1 MHIGAPHAEGTDSG
15 ATRRRAGGPG
25 FGLGIDV
32 EGTGGEIDLRI
43 GRIEVQA
50 GRQAAVLERHHGL
63 DQTGNA
69 GGDIEVPDIGFNRAD
84 RAVTTALAVAA
95 LKRLAQ
101 GGDLDGIAQRGA
113 GAVRLDI
120 ADGLRRDLGH
130 GLGGENDRRLSL
142 DAGRGVTHLGRAVVV
157 HRRAFDHRVDRVARG
172 ERLGQALERHHAD
185 AAADGRAGRARIEGP
200 AVAIRRQN
208 GAGLIAVAAALQQ
221 IEPDAAGQGQIEF
234 VVEQPPAGQVHRG
247 QGCGTG
253 RLHRDGGAA
262 QIELIRHAGGQKVLA
277 IAV

>member
-1 MHIGAPHAEGTDSG
+1 MHVSAAHAEGTDPG

-25 FGLGIDV
+25 FGLGIHI
-32 EGTGGEIDLRI
+32 EGTGGKIDLRI

-50 GRQAAVLERHHGL
+50 GRQAAVFERHHGL

-69 GGDIEVPDIGFNRAD
+69 GGGIEVPDIGFNRAD
-84 RAVTTALAVAA
+84 RAITAALAVALLAMAA

-120 ADGLRRDLGH
+120 ADGLGRDLGH
-130 GLGGENDRRLSL
+130 GLGSENDRRLSL

-172 ERLGQALERHHAD
+172 ERLGQA
-185 AAADGRAGRARIEGP
+185 
-200 AVAIRRQN
+200 
-208 GAGLIAVAAALQQ
+208 
-221 IEPDAAGQGQIEF
+221 F
-234 VVEQPPAGQVHRG
+234 
-247 QGCGTG
+247 
-253 RLHRDGGAA
+253 
-262 QIELIRHAGGQKVLA
+262 
-277 IAV
+277 

>member
-1 MHIGAPHAEGTDSG
+1 MHIGAPHAEGTDPG

-25 FGLGIDV
+25 FGLGIHI

-43 GRIEVQA
+43 GRIEIQA

-69 GGDIEVPDIGFNRAD
+69 GGGIEVPDIGFNRAD
-84 RAVTTALAVAA
+84 RAIAAALTVAA

-120 ADGLRRDLGH
+120 ADGLGRDLGH

-172 ERLGQALERHHAD
+172 ERLGQA
-185 AAADGRAGRARIEGP
+185 
-200 AVAIRRQN
+200 
-208 GAGLIAVAAALQQ
+208 
-221 IEPDAAGQGQIEF
+221 F
-234 VVEQPPAGQVHRG
+234 
-247 QGCGTG
+247 
-253 RLHRDGGAA
+253 
-262 QIELIRHAGGQKVLA
+262 
-277 IAV
+277 

>member
-1 MHIGAPHAEGTDSG
+1 MPTVTTHRHTARSRSIQLRGIVLPTVTSHRHAARSRSIQLRSLFSTAIRSRCRRLFQHQMHIGAPHAEGTDSG

-25 FGLGIDV
+25 SGLGIHI

-43 GRIEVQA
+43 GRIEIQA
-50 GRQAAVLERHHGL
+50 GRQAAVPERHHGL

-69 GGDIEVPDIGFNRAD
+69 GGGIEMPDIGFNRAD
-84 RAVTTALAVAA
+84 RAVAAALAVALLAVAA

-120 ADGLRRDLGH
+120 ADGLGRDLGH

-172 ERLGQALERHHAD
+172 ERLGQA
-185 AAADGRAGRARIEGP
+185 
-200 AVAIRRQN
+200 
-208 GAGLIAVAAALQQ
+208 
-221 IEPDAAGQGQIEF
+221 F
-234 VVEQPPAGQVHRG
+234 
-247 QGCGTG
+247 
-253 RLHRDGGAA
+253 
-262 QIELIRHAGGQKVLA
+262 
-277 IAV
+277 